1 MHLNAELA
9 IMTSCYKLKDSYFM
23 GAGKFLAIEL
33 MQSGK
38 TGTSW
43 SRADHLQ
50 QLYMLRPD
58 YLRRVNWSGWNTC
71 SGRSP
76 AAWHCTC
83 LWAISSKTISHLMQ
97 KLFHIVLFIM
107 SNQFVIMWLCSSCT
121 QVDLSWRY
129 NLYHETRNLN
139 SQSKQNRRNRLKAS
153 NSRSL
158 GYWLG
163 ILNFDDYPKSL

>member
-1 MHLNAELA
+1 
-9 IMTSCYKLKDSYFM
+9 
-23 GAGKFLAIEL
+23 
-33 MQSGK
+33 
-38 TGTSW
+38 
-43 SRADHLQ
+43 
-50 QLYMLRPD
+50 
-58 YLRRVNWSGWNTC
+58 
-71 SGRSP
+71 
-76 AAWHCTC
+76 
-83 LWAISSKTISHLMQ
+83 MQ

-163 ILNFDDYPKSL
+163 ILNFDDYPKSLWFYFKILHFTSSGVGRIIFITDNTISKFELRPESMSRHNKNLVLSFLKMTIRQSNQCSSRQCCYRSPTVSLHATHTL